1 MKPLHQERAATSTQ
15 QSDSTS
21 GSGAPGATPPT
32 KAAPADIGF
41 VGLLRWAWR
50 QLTTMRAAL
59 ILLLMLALAI
69 IPASLLPQ
77 RIQDPARVASFIED
91 NGQWGEV
98 LDTFQLF
105 DVHSSVWFASIYILL
120 MVSLVG
126 CILPRTRQHLRA
138 MRQEPPK
145 APRRLTRMPGY
156 ASFGPPLGTSSKE
169 LLDAAERL
177 LKKRGYR
184 TVRHPDHI
192 AAERGYLRE
201 TGNLVFHAAL
211 LGMVIT
217 MGVGSLFGY
226 SGQRVL
232 VEGDTFTNSL
242 VAYDSF
248 EPGPFFDPARLQ
260 DFRLRLDS
268 FEATF
273 DDQAAGNQFGQP
285 RTFEADVTEF
295 SGGQETQHLL
305 RVNEPIR
312 VGGAGVYLLGNG
324 YAPHLTVRDAA
335 GNVTHSGAVVFLPQD
350 GVYTS
355 RGVLKVPD
363 ATPDQLGFVG
373 ILLPTVGQ
381 NDNGELVSTFADLRN
396 PYLVMSAYRGN
407 LGLDEG
413 IPQSVY
419 ELDADNMT
427 ELTDATG
434 APPGDPTQPRPDPA
448 AARRSRIG
456 DLRSRRPVHRFRHPP
471 RPHPGMD
478 ARDLHRPDGRARPV
492 TVRTP
497 PPHVGQSY
505 RRHRRSRRPGPR
517 RGPARGPRSRR
528 TGHRPES
535 PRNGVMT
542 AWTST
547 KTSPPGQTC

>member
-217 MGVGSLFGY
+217 IGVGSLFGY

-285 RTFEADVTEF
+285 RTFEAAVTEF

-434 APPGDPTQPRPDPA
+434 APLVIQLSPGQTQQLPDGLGSVTFDRVDRFIAFDIRHDPTQGWMLVISIALMAGLGLSLFVPRRRMWVRATGDTVEVAALARGEDPRVGPA
-448 AARRSRIG
+448 ADELATALKARE
-456 DLRSRRPVHRFRHPP
+456 
-471 RPHPGMD
+471 
-478 ARDLHRPDGRARPV
+478 
-492 TVRTP
+492 T
-497 PPHVGQSY
+497 
-505 RRHRRSRRPGPR
+505 
-517 RGPARGPRSRR
+517 
-528 TGHRPES
+528 E
-535 PRNGVMT
+535 
-542 AWTST
+542 
-547 KTSPPGQTC
+547 

>member
-1 MKPLHQERAATSTQ
+1 MTHSLPPKDPMTTQSRPHGPDIPEPTRDPSSSPEAATQ
-15 QSDSTS
+15 QT
-21 GSGAPGATPPT
+21 
-32 KAAPADIGF
+32 APAGIGF

-50 QLTTMRAAL
+50 QLTTMRTAL

-69 IPASLLPQ
+69 IAASLLPQ
-77 RIQDPARVASFIED
+77 RIQDPTRVASFIED

-126 CILPRTRQHLRA
+126 CVLPRTRQHLRA
-138 MRQEPPK
+138 MRQDPPK
-145 APRRLTRMPGY
+145 APRRLARMPGY
-156 ASFGPPLGTSSKE
+156 ARFALPVSTSPE
-169 LLDAAERL
+169 GLLTQSEQL
-177 LKKRGYR
+177 LKKNGYR
-184 TVRHPDHI
+184 TMRHSDHI

-201 TGNLVFHAAL
+201 TGNLVFHIAL
-211 LGMVIT
+211 LGVVIT

-248 EPGPFFDPARLQ
+248 EPGPFFHPDRMQ

-285 RTFEADVTEF
+285 RTFEAEVTEF
-295 SGGQETQHLL
+295 SGGQESQHLL

-324 YAPHLTVRDAA
+324 YAPVITVRDST
-335 GNVTHSGAVVFLPQD
+335 GTVIHSGPVVFLPQD

-381 NDNGELVSTFADLRN
+381 NDSGELVSTFADLRN

-434 APPGDPTQPRPDPA
+434 APLVIQLSPGQTQQLPDGLGSVTFDRVDRFIAFDVRHDPTQGWMLVISLALMAGLGLSLFVPRRRMWVRATGDTVEVAALARGEDPRVGPA
-448 AARRSRIG
+448 AVELA
-456 DLRSRRPVHRFRHPP
+456 
-471 RPHPGMD
+471 
-478 ARDLHRPDGRARPV
+478 
-492 TVRTP
+492 
-497 PPHVGQSY
+497 
-505 RRHRRSRRPGPR
+505 
-517 RGPARGPRSRR
+517 
-528 TGHRPES
+528 
-535 PRNGVMT
+535 T
-542 AWTST
+542 ALNNSETE
-547 KTSPPGQTC
+547 